1 MRKNLLIIGLSVL
14 TIAGIAQPT
23 LTSAN
28 TNGVIGDQFNFQSG
42 SWINQGGSGASQTWN
57 FLAVTASTAAVSASS
72 ISAVTSGNAAN
83 FPNANQQLNTG
94 ANAGMNKVSSTT
106 SQNYGTVSGTV
117 NIVYSDPEDQMRY
130 PFSMGS
136 SYSDPF
142 YATFTNGGYNFFR
155 KGTTSLN
162 ADAYGTLQLPGGTYS
177 NVLRIHLT
185 QIYTDSTN
193 ITPGP
198 GPYVISY
205 NNDMYMWYLP
215 NNHQPIFSTYAISLN
230 GGAPQKASN
239 TLVNATNGISE
250 ISTSV
255 KSLNFYP
262 NPNSGSTLNL
272 DLNLNNTIKYN
283 VIIIDNL
290 GREVLKTESTNG
302 FAGYNF
308 NTIDIS
314 SIENGIY
321 HFEIVSENL
330 KLVSKK
336 IIIQK

>member
-14 TIAGIAQPT
+14 TIAGVAQPT
-23 LTSAN
+23 LTSTN

-57 FLAVTASTAAVSASS
+57 FLAVTASTAAVSVSS
-72 ISAVTSGNAAN
+72 ISAVTSGNAIN

-94 ANAGMNKVSSTT
+94 ANAGMGKVSSTAY
-106 SQNYGTVSGTV
+106 QNYGTVAGTV

-142 YATFTNGGYNFFR
+142 YATFSNAGSNYVR

-185 QIYTDSTN
+185 QIYSDSTN
-193 ITPGP
+193 FGGTF
-198 GPYVISY
+198 PYVIAY

-215 NNHQPIFSTYAISLN
+215 NNHQPIFSTYAIAVN
-230 GGAPQKASN
+230 GGTPQKSSN

-262 NPNSGSTLNL
+262 NPNSGNELNL
-272 DLNLNNTIKYN
+272 DLNLNDNIKYN
-283 VIIIDNL
+283 VVITDNL
-290 GREVLKTESTNG
+290 GREVLKTESLNG
-302 FAGYNF
+302 FSGYNF
-308 NTIDIS
+308 NTIDVS
-314 SIENGIY
+314 SIQNGIY